1 MSIQHTMPPYFI
13 SPINSLFN
21 PQPQKGWSY
30 LYKFAERIYP
40 TNFKCVVEI
49 YRIPSIDYNKVTRV

>member
-13 SPINSLFN
+13 SLINSLFN

-30 LYKFAERIYP
+30 LYKCVERIYP
-40 TNFKCVVEI
+40 TNFKYVVEI
-49 YRIPSIDYNKVTRV
+49 YRMPSIDYNNTRV